1 MRTKISKILVPFL
14 LIYFGFL
21 AVVFWGGDVKP
32 FMYKLVVITLV
43 AAVPMAYRLY
53 KAQRMIRAIDY
64 SRDIKSNL
72 IDFMIYYKTTLNL
85 YRWGS
90 YGLLTLMLL
99 IFFMDK
105 SFTDLDFKLQLGIVG
120 YIILVMLLI
129 GPYIRKAYG
138 SKIKSME
145 AFLND

>member
-1 MRTKISKILVPFL
+1 
-14 LIYFGFL
+14 
-21 AVVFWGGDVKP
+21 
-32 FMYKLVVITLV
+32 
-43 AAVPMAYRLY
+43 
-53 KAQRMIRAIDY
+53 
-64 SRDIKSNL
+64 
-72 IDFMIYYKTTLNL
+72 
-85 YRWGS
+85 
-90 YGLLTLMLL
+90 MLL

>member
-1 MRTKISKILVPFL
+1 
-14 LIYFGFL
+14 
-21 AVVFWGGDVKP
+21 
-32 FMYKLVVITLV
+32 
-43 AAVPMAYRLY
+43 MAYRLY